1 MQDTKIY
8 DLYLSLIFKI
18 FVFGMLGLLLFI
30 GIVCIV
36 ADIFFFANGNGPP
49 WFFGIFMILIAGWNF
64 YYIFSFPHRITLS
77 DTDEILFTSLL
88 RSRKISV
95 AEIKSIKPDPS
106 QFFGFLIIKTQNRK
120 IKILNQFDGFHDFIL
135 NLKVKNQSIELRG
148 C

>member
-1 MQDTKIY
+1 
-8 DLYLSLIFKI
+8 
-18 FVFGMLGLLLFI
+18 
-30 GIVCIV
+30 
-36 ADIFFFANGNGPP
+36 
-49 WFFGIFMILIAGWNF
+49 MILIAGWNF